1 MMNFR
6 KEALDIQKKLLIL
19 IDKEDFK
26 GIEEL
31 IKKRKEFY
39 ISYSEHNSKEL
50 KEFLNSK
57 EYKDSEI
64 KVNLAFNLAKEK
76 VKDEI
81 DRLKASRNASR
92 KYQNNVAYKSG
103 FFNKKI

>member
-1 MMNFR
+1 MIDFR
-6 KEALDIQKKLLIL
+6 IEALNIQKEFIIL
-19 IDKEDFK
+19 IDKEDFT

-57 EYKDSEI
+57 EYRDSEI
-64 KVNLAFNLAKEK
+64 KVNLAFNLLKEN
-76 VKDEI
+76 VKNEI

-92 KYQNNVAYKSG
+92 QYQNNIAHRNG
-103 FFNKKI
+103 FINKKI